1 MPTSPSTNHDLE
13 PVPSRAW
20 RMGWIVVLCGLAF
33 IGRTPWTAKIVFA
46 VLSVLVFGTYR
57 RFRLTPKSVMERWTI
72 AFIDLPHRSRK
83 WQKCTF
89 LEVKYESPTGM
100 LEFLLFGPIA
110 FFWGWIVDL
119 CFPWM
124 GGAYQIWFNNEAD
137 DRVLAWQ
144 GNRQVHYERNVEL
157 LESATGLR
165 VRMR

>member
-1 MPTSPSTNHDLE
+1 MSHDLV

-20 RMGWIVVLCGLAF
+20 RIGWIVALCALAF
-33 IGRTPWTAKIVFA
+33 VGSAPWTAKGVFA
-46 VLSVLVFGTYR
+46 VISVLVFGTYR
-57 RFRLTPKSVMERWTI
+57 RFRLTPKSILERWTI
-72 AFIDLPHRSRK
+72 AFIDLPHRSQK
-83 WQKCTF
+83 WKKFTF
-89 LEVKYESPTGM
+89 LEVKYEQPTGM

-144 GNRQVHYERNVEL
+144 GNRQAHYERNIEL

>member
-1 MPTSPSTNHDLE
+1 MSHDLE

-20 RMGWIVVLCGLAF
+20 RIGWIVLLCGVAL
-33 IGRTPWTAKIVFA
+33 ISRTPWTAKALFV
-46 VLSVLVFGTYR
+46 VMSVLVFGTYR
-57 RFRLTPKSVMERWTI
+57 RFRLTPKSIMERWTV
-72 AFIDLPHRSRK
+72 AFYDLPHRSRK
-83 WQKCTF
+83 WKKHTF
-89 LEVKYESPTGM
+89 LEVKYEAPTGA

-110 FFWGWIVDL
+110 FFWGWIVDF

-144 GNRQVHYERNVEL
+144 GNRQTHYRRN
-157 LESATGLR
+157 LEIIESITGLR